1 MSDTVAA
8 STPHI
13 PVAVIGGGQAGL
25 SVSHFL
31 KRRGLDHVVLE
42 KHRIGHSWRSE
53 RWDSFC
59 LVTPNWQCRL
69 PGFAYPGS
77 DPDGFMV
84 KDDIVRYIE
93 AFAARVAPPIREG
106 VAVTR
111 LSRRP
116 DGTFALST
124 TAGAFTASNVVVA
137 VSGYHLPQI
146 PRQAERLPESIVQIH
161 SSGYKNPDQLPDGAI
176 LVVGTGQSGCQIA
189 EDLHLAGTA
198 RACLGRQ
205 RPRAPRATTAGAMP
219 SPGSPTWANMP

>member
-77 DPDGFMV
+77 DPM
-84 KDDIVRYIE
+84 
-93 AFAARVAPPIREG
+93 
-106 VAVTR
+106 
-111 LSRRP
+111 
-116 DGTFALST
+116 
-124 TAGAFTASNVVVA
+124 AS
-137 VSGYHLPQI
+137 
-146 PRQAERLPESIVQIH
+146 
-161 SSGYKNPDQLPDGAI
+161 
-176 LVVGTGQSGCQIA
+176 
-189 EDLHLAGTA
+189 
-198 RACLGRQ
+198 
-205 RPRAPRATTAGAMP
+205 
-219 SPGSPTWANMP
+219 W